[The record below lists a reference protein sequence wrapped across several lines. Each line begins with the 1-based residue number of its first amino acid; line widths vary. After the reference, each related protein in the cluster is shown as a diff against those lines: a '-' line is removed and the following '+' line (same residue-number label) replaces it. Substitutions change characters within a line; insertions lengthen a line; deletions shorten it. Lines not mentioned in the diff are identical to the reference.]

1 MANTYSQIFLQI
13 VFTVRHRDCFIKE
26 QYRIILQK
34 YMTGIIQ
41 NRGHKLLS
49 IYCNPDHVH
58 IFIGYNPSNALPDLV
73 RDIKTASTSFINEH
87 KWNKFKFYWQEGY
100 GAFSYSKS
108 QIGNVC
114 RYIENQADHHKK
126 RSFKEEYLDFLKKF
140 NVDYNEQYLF
150 DFFD

>member
-1 MANTYSQIFLQI
+1 MANTYTQIYLQI
-13 VFTVRHRDCFIKE
+13 VFTVRHRECLIKE
-26 QYRIILQK
+26 KNRIILQK

-41 NRGHKLLS
+41 KRGHKLLS

-58 IFIGYNPSNALPDLV
+58 IFIGYNPSNSLPDLV

-87 KWNKFKFYWQEGY
+87 KWYSSKFYWQEGY

-108 QIGNVC
+108 QIGVVC
-114 RYIENQADHHKK
+114 SYIENQAKHHKK
-126 RSFKEEYLDFLKKF
+126 RSFKDEYLDFLKKF
-140 NVDYNEQYLF
+140 NVDYDEKYLF

>member
-1 MANTYSQIFLQI
+1 
-13 VFTVRHRDCFIKE
+13 
-26 QYRIILQK
+26 
-34 YMTGIIQ
+34 MTGIIQ

-73 RDIKTASTSFINEH
+73 RDIKTVSTSFINEH